1 MIRYPELINATLM
14 ELGIWL
20 GLNPWLVQ
28 FVFWFVALSATLR
41 LALFL
46 VAPMSWALS
55 SLSWV
60 IGILATWLRLPL
72 TRRTEPRCV

>member
-28 FVFWFVALSATLR
+28 FVFWFVALSAT
-41 LALFL
+41 
-46 VAPMSWALS
+46 S
-55 SLSWV
+55 S
-60 IGILATWLRLPL
+60 
-72 TRRTEPRCV
+72 